1 MPGYEWWIP
10 WWSSVSLRSSV
21 CISQSHRIRKSS
33 SQRSLSFDSF
43 VPSKV
48 TFEGK
53 KNKPGPCACGIWKLW
68 TLCLRQFSKWAHTV
82 KVACFKSR
90 SVCGRIFDFLQIS
103 GFLYPFLFVYFNFLP
118 TWELE
123 KSTNPLNFDS
133 LPCGLSTTWPTYL
146 FLWIIGVLIEK
157 SKSWEKANY
166 MFLVITHVHDWIR
179 GWKGTLAK

>member
-1 MPGYEWWIP
+1 MPGYVWWIP
-10 WWSSVSLRSSV
+10 WWSSVSLSSSV

-33 SQRSLSFDSF
+33 SQRSLNFDSF

-53 KNKPGPCACGIWKLW
+53 KTNQDPVLVESGSYGS
-68 TLCLRQFSKWAHTV
+68 LCLGQFSKWAHTV

-118 TWELE
+118 TWELK

-133 LPCGLSTTWPTYL
+133 LPCGLSTTWLTYL
-146 FLWIIGVLIEK
+146 FLWIIGVLTQTQHLKKVNHGEK
-157 SKSWEKANY
+157 LITC
-166 MFLVITHVHDWIR
+166 FL
-179 GWKGTLAK
+179 